1 VPEPPTTYLIRVR
14 GVLDPGWSAWFA
26 GMEVRS
32 DRPGETVVVGPVVDQ
47 AALHGLLARIR
58 DLGLPLILGTGGT
71 GGGPGPVT
79 ALTTGGN
86 GVIATT
92 ARPASRSPRA
102 TASWS

>member
-1 VPEPPTTYLIRVR
+1 MPEPPTTYLIRVR

-32 DRPGETVVVGPVVDQ
+32 DRPGESVVVGPVVDQ

-58 DLGLPLILGTGGT
+58 DLGLPLISVQAT
-71 GGGPGPVT
+71 GPGPVT
-79 ALTTGGN
+79 ALWPVATG
-86 GVIATT
+86 IATT

>member
-1 VPEPPTTYLIRVR
+1 MPEPPTTYLIRVR

-58 DLGLPLILGTGGT
+58 DLGLPLISATGEGR
-71 GGGPGPVT
+71 GHRDG
-79 ALTTGGN
+79 A
-86 GVIATT
+86 VIATT